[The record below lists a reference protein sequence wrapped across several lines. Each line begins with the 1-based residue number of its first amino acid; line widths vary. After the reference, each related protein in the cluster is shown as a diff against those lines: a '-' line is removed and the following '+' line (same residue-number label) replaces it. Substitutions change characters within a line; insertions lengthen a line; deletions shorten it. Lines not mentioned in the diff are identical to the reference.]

1 MISENNLHKLCLIYG
16 NQKLLVDET
25 VDSII
30 KERLEGRPYEW
41 ALERFYSDELLK
53 NKRESGKQ
61 NIEDLLISYE
71 TLPMLTDR
79 KVIRI
84 DNFELVRITKINI
97 FAKNPQKGGTP
108 AIEKILINKKKI
120 PMINNFKE
128 SFF

>member
-30 KERLEGRPYEW
+30 KERLKGRPYEW
-41 ALERFYSDELLK
+41 ALERFYSDELIK
-53 NKRESGKQ
+53 NKGEAGKQ
-61 NIEDLLISYE
+61 NIEELLISYE

-84 DNFELVRITKINI
+84 DNFELVKI
-97 FAKNPQKGGTP
+97 AT
-108 AIEKILINKKKI
+108 
-120 PMINNFKE
+120 
-128 SFF
+128 